1 MNNKNRALGKIWL
14 LIVGYIIL
22 YLYLYFYLVSLYGW
36 IDGLMVLLMAFFA
49 IVLSTDIIGLLLF
62 VFMSFLAASVLSNL
76 NFLYKYN
83 VIFYA
88 FLLLIVLTC
97 VVILGMLYGL
107 LPYNTNTRT
116 YF

>member
-14 LIVGYIIL
+14 LIVGYII
-22 YLYLYFYLVSLYGW
+22 LYLYFYLVSLYGW

-49 IVLSTDIIGLLLF
+49 IVLSTDIIWLLLF
-62 VFMSFLAASVLSNL
+62 VFMSFLAAAVLSNL

-97 VVILGMLYGL
+97 VAVLAMICGL
-107 LPYNTNTRT
+107 LPYNTSTRT